1 MNARNTSGGY
11 GWVTRLLHWVIL
23 ILMLAQFVLGY
34 AMEGLGEWL
43 LGEMDSLGHGRGD
56 GDEWLVF
63 AHAWL
68 GSIILA
74 VAFVRIGWRLTTPL
88 RAWDERLTDL
98 DRRIERRAELAL
110 YWLMVLIPT
119 TGLALLFLSG
129 EEREVSDGEWL
140 PPFDLG
146 GDDVLLAL
154 HVAGH
159 IAYFVALA
167 FHVGIALRRRT
178 LSRIF

>member
-1 MNARNTSGGY
+1 MTARNTADGY
-11 GWVTRLLHWVIL
+11 GWVTRFLHWVIL

-56 GDEWLVF
+56 GDERLVF

-68 GSIILA
+68 GGIILA

-88 RAWDERLTDL
+88 PAWDERLTDL
-98 DRRIERRAELAL
+98 DRQIERLAELVL
-110 YWLMVLIPT
+110 YWLLVITPS

-129 EEREVSDGEWL
+129 KEREVADGEWF
-140 PPFDLG
+140 PPYDLIE
-146 GDDVLLAL
+146 DDFLLVLHVTCHIAFYVTLLA
-154 HVAGH
+154 
-159 IAYFVALA
+159 
-167 FHVGIALRRRT
+167 HVGIALRRRT